1 MADGRTHRFEQ
12 LFREWFVPL
21 CRFAFRFVPD
31 GDEAKG
37 IVHDVFVSLWEK
49 MEQLPPDT
57 HFRSY
62 LYTAVRNRC
71 LNHLRNQRKVVR
83 LEAAE
88 AQAPQTEEVPLETQ
102 ELEREIEFAIQ
113 TLPEKCREVFE
124 LNRKEG
130 LTYAQIAEQL
140 GIAVKTVEAQ
150 MSKALAVMRIH
161 LKNYLTLLFFWWL

>member
-1 MADGRTHRFEQ
+1 MPDAD
-12 LFREWFVPL
+12 
-21 CRFAFRFVPD
+21 D
-31 GDEAKG
+31 AKG

-49 MEQLPPDT
+49 MDQLPPDT

-71 LNHLRNQRKVVR
+71 LNHLRDQRKVVR

-88 AQAPQTEEVPLETQ
+88 GRAPQSEEVPLETQ

-130 LTYAQIAEQL
+130 LKYAQIAEQL
-140 GIAVKTVEAQ
+140 GISVKTVESQ
-150 MSKALAVMRIH
+150 MSKALAVMRDH
-161 LKNYLTLLFFWWL
+161 LKNYLTVLLFFLWLSGW

>member
-1 MADGRTHRFEQ
+1 M
-12 LFREWFVPL
+12 
-21 CRFAFRFVPD
+21 PD